1 MFGLCHADSQNSIF
15 QCSSVIFI
23 SGHTNV
29 ALLLIQS
36 GAELNLT
43 DKNSQ
48 SALHLACFYGKEEMT
63 SLLVQSGCDID
74 LHDSQGQTPID
85 VAMEMGNTDTA
96 QLLRKHQ
103 KIPPVRHSDV
113 KISVKRGVSPEKIA
127 GQSAEKLPKGGISK
141 TSKDGSDGSGP
152 SQRSKSSKSS
162 RNSDGASENKIDGTE
177 PDLEENTK
185 RRKSKR
191 KFGRNIDEKMHRS
204 SGKKRQKSKKKRE
217 SMEMSETAT
226 KKCCVI
232 S

>member
-1 MFGLCHADSQNSIF
+1 MIL
-15 QCSSVIFI
+15 I

-29 ALLLIQS
+29 ALLLIQN

-63 SLLVQSGCDID
+63 SLLVQSGCDIE
-74 LHDSQGQTPID
+74 LHDSQGQRPID

-103 KIPPVRHSDV
+103 KIPQVRHSDV
-113 KISVKRGVSPEKIA
+113 TISVKGGVSPKKPEGQTGEKP
-127 GQSAEKLPKGGISK
+127 SKGDIPK
-141 TSKDGSDGSGP
+141 TSKDGSGERVP
-152 SQRSKSSKSS
+152 SQRSTSSKSS
-162 RNSDGASENKIDGTE
+162 RSSDIASAERTDGTE
-177 PDLEENTK
+177 PDLEEN
-185 RRKSKR
+185 RKSKKSKG
-191 KFGRNIDEKMHRS
+191 KFGRDIDGKVLRS
-204 SGKKRQKSKKKRE
+204 SGKKRGKSEKKRE
-217 SMEMSETAT
+217 SLDLSETAT

>member
-1 MFGLCHADSQNSIF
+1 M
-15 QCSSVIFI
+15 IFI

-29 ALLLIQS
+29 ALLLIQN

-63 SLLVQSGCDID
+63 SLLVQSGSDID
-74 LHDSQGQTPID
+74 LHDSQGQRPID
-85 VAMEMGNTDTA
+85 VAMEMGNADTA

-103 KIPPVRHSDV
+103 KIPPVQQGDV
-113 KISVKRGVSPEKIA
+113 MISVKGEGSPEKIT
-127 GQSAEKLPKGGISK
+127 GQNAEKLTKGGISK
-141 TSKDGSDGSGP
+141 TSKDGSEGRGP

-162 RNSDGASENKIDGTE
+162 RSSGGASVDKTDGTE
-177 PDLEENTK
+177 PDLEEITK
-185 RRKSKR
+185 RRKSKG
-191 KFGRNIDEKMHRS
+191 KFSRNIDGKMHRS
-204 SGKKRQKSKKKRE
+204 SGKKREKSKKKRE
-217 SMEMSETAT
+217 SLEMPETAT